1 MPERSD
7 RPSIPVMKEAKS
19 FMPNIHAS
27 LSHIPKAGLRA
38 VRVLSVVLAPLV
50 VLACKPKI
58 DTSAP
63 GLQPKKQPIAQGPLA
78 PAPVVEAAK
87 PEKQTVNDGLAAPV
101 CELQYPLKKGTWIT
115 VEGGK
120 FRASRSYAGGHS
132 GVDFAPTNSGEKIF
146 ATANGKV
153 FLDPATG
160 EAYGNRFSIEH
171 PPCSSEYSFISF
183 FAHNSRNIA
192 AVGSIVQKGELV
204 AYTGNTG
211 SASRGEHLHYD
222 LANNLKSPTTKTGS
236 GDSDGYFVN
245 PQKFMNGH
253 PQ

>member
-1 MPERSD
+1 MANDLNRIS
-7 RPSIPVMKEAKS
+7 RANWTS
-19 FMPNIHAS
+19 F
-27 LSHIPKAGLRA
+27 RA
-38 VRVLSVVLAPLV
+38 VRAVSAVLALLV
-50 VLACKPKI
+50 VLACKRKI

-63 GLQPKKQPIAQGPLA
+63 GLQPKKQPVAQGPLA
-78 PAPVVEAAK
+78 PAPIAEEAK
-87 PEKQTVNDGLAAPV
+87 PAKQTNDAMGPV
-101 CELQYPLKKGTWIT
+101 CEMQHPLKKGTWIT

-132 GVDFAPTNSGEKIF
+132 GVDFAPNNSGEKIF

-153 FLDPATG
+153 FLDPETG
-160 EAYGNRFSIEH
+160 EAYGNRLSIEH
-171 PPCSSEYSFISF
+171 PPCDNSYSFVSF

-192 AVGSIVQKGELV
+192 AIGSIVPKGELI
-204 AYTGNTG
+204 AFTGNTG

-222 LANNLKSPTTKTGS
+222 LANRLKSPSTKTGS

-245 PQKFMNGH
+245 PAKFMNGY

>member
-1 MPERSD
+1 
-7 RPSIPVMKEAKS
+7 
-19 FMPNIHAS
+19 MPNIYAS
-27 LSHIPKAGLRA
+27 LSHIPKAGFRA
-38 VRVLSVVLAPLV
+38 VRGFSVVLAPLF

-63 GLQPKKQPIAQGPLA
+63 GLQPKKQPVAQGPLA

-87 PEKQTVNDGLAAPV
+87 SEKQTTNDGLAAPV

-115 VEGGK
+115 VAGGK

-132 GVDFAPTNSGEKIF
+132 GVDFAPNNSGEKIF

-153 FLDPATG
+153 FLDPETG
-160 EAYGNRFSIEH
+160 EAYGNRLSIEH
-171 PPCSSEYSFISF
+171 PPCDNSYSFVSF

-192 AVGSIVQKGELV
+192 AIGSIVPKGELI

-211 SASRGEHLHYD
+211 SASRGEHLHFD
-222 LANNLKSPTTKTGS
+222 LANRSKNLSARTGS

-245 PQKFMNGH
+245 PEKFMNGY